1 MAGERQFAFNRIM
14 IFIIYAVALL
24 LPLLYP
30 TIKTYVFVSP
40 NVAIVNVATPV
51 MNIKPELN
59 MILAQPIEAP
69 TSAWLRLLL
78 WVYLTGIIATTVR
91 LLISISTIFIT
102 TQRKDHIQLDNGYI
116 LVITDNENFSPFSF
130 LRYIVISRNDYI
142 KSKCEIL
149 IHEFTHLRK
158 FHWLDQI
165 FANIVAILMW
175 YNPAAWLMIEELKSV
190 HEFQADEAVMESGTD
205 IKRYQYLLI
214 EKAVGKRFPSPAN
227 SLNHSKLKQRITM
240 MYKSKSSTAR
250 RLASIAVIPVT
261 FFALAITDIPAFA
274 GAISEIESTSL
285 RDKVTN
291 ISSDSQMEENENSVN
306 TTETSIP
313 EHTDNNGKL
322 VGQPVQVAGFGSVN
336 NNNGIAVN
344 VPDLPESTVIVG
356 DIKSFDFNPSQ
367 DVMFFINEKEVS
379 YSEIASLDPEKIEA
393 VAVNSNDGK
402 LDEVRFTVN
411 DGKSEEKT
419 VYTEVDEKPE
429 FPGGEAEKYKWISQ
443 QLKYPEASVK
453 RKAEGKVV
461 VSFVVDKTGKINDCK
476 IASGEDPDLCK
487 EALRV
492 VSIMPNW
499 TPGKINGKA
508 VDCQESMPISFKL
521 K

>member
-14 IFIIYAVALL
+14 IFTIYAISLL
-24 LPLLYP
+24 VPLMYP
-30 TIKTYVFVSP
+30 TIKAIEFGSVDVSM
-40 NVAIVNVATPV
+40 NDVATPV
-51 MNIKPELN
+51 INITHDTT
-59 MILAQPIEAP
+59 ILSVQPIETTAP
-69 TSAWLRLLL
+69 AWLRSLL
-78 WVYLTGIIATTVR
+78 WIYLAGVIAASLR
-91 LLISISTIFIT
+91 LLISLTTIFIT
-102 TQRKDHIQLDNGYI
+102 TQRKDHIKLDNGYI
-116 LVITDNENFSPFSF
+116 LVITDNEKFSPFSF
-130 LRYIVISRNDYI
+130 LQYIVISRNDYN
-142 KSKCEIL
+142 KSKREIL
-149 IHEFTHLRK
+149 IHEFTHLSK
-158 FHWLDQI
+158 HHWLDQI
-165 FANIVAILMW
+165 FANFVAIFMW

-190 HEFQADEAVMESGTD
+190 HEFQADEAVMVSGAD

-240 MYKSKSSTAR
+240 MYKSKPSMVR
-250 RLASIAVIPVT
+250 RLASISVIPVT
-261 FFALAITDIPAFA
+261 FFALAVTDIPAFA

-291 ISSDSQMEENENSVN
+291 ISSDSQMEEKENSVN

-322 VGQPVQVAGFGSVN
+322 VGQPVQVAGFGSIN

-356 DIKSFDFNPSQ
+356 DIKIVNFNPSQ
-367 DVMFFINEKEVS
+367 DVLFFINEQEVP
-379 YSEIASLDPEKIEA
+379 YSEIASLDPENIEA
-393 VAVNSNDGK
+393 IAVNSNDGK

-443 QLKYPEASVK
+443 QLKYPEAAVK
-453 RKAEGKVV
+453 RKAHGRVV
-461 VSFVVDKTGKINDCK
+461 VSFVVDKTGKIHDCK
-476 IASGEDPDLCK
+476 IASGVDPDLCK

-492 VSIMPNW
+492 VGIMPNW
-499 TPGKINGKA
+499 IPGKINGKA
-508 VDCQESMPISFKL
+508 VDCQQSMPISFKL